1 MDKFKTIIVGVDF
14 SSYSKRVVKQ
24 AKYLSRTWK
33 AKIIL
38 VHSVHEIFDY
48 ANPHL
53 MFAMFPSMPSI
64 GTYVSRIRRF
74 YNFEHQKD
82 IVVGYDS
89 PAQMI
94 LKTAKKY
101 PEPLILVGYRGHSPI
116 VEFFIGSTA
125 QELIR
130 KSKFPVW
137 IQRGNEIT
145 HLDKDTALDEML
157 YNNPT
162 ALRSRKK
169 TNELMKRARLPI
181 IFTH

>member
-1 MDKFKTIIVGVDF
+1 MEKKFKTIIVGVDF
-14 SSYSKRVVKQ
+14 SPYSKLAVKQ
-24 AKYLSRTWK
+24 AKYLATQWH

-38 VHSVHEIFDY
+38 VHSIHEIFDY

-64 GTYVSRIRRF
+64 ETYVERIRRF
-74 YNFEHQKD
+74 YHFRGD
-82 IVVGYDS
+82 IQVGYNP

-94 LKTAKKY
+94 LKIAKKQDA
-101 PEPLILVGYRGHSPI
+101 PLILVGYRGHRPI

-137 IQRGNEIT
+137 IQRGDKVTRVNNE
-145 HLDKDTALDEML
+145 TALEKLVYD
-157 YNNPT
+157 NPV
-162 ALRSRKK
+162 ALRSRKR
-169 TNELMKRARLPI
+169 TNELMKTARLPI
-181 IFTH
+181 IFSH